1 MQLVHCEEAGR
12 CAVIGAF
19 RLPGQRT
26 WDQARMAQQWFIEKH
41 RILVVAKQGLASGPV
56 MRVTPSLFN
65 TNNELERLVV
75 AIRSERSLFI

>member
-1 MQLVHCEEAGR
+1 
-12 CAVIGAF
+12 
-19 RLPGQRT
+19 
-26 WDQARMAQQWFIEKH
+26 MAQQWFIEKH